1 MGQLMNNMEETPH
14 LTQKIPNKNIELID
28 NKNHTNVSEEINSKI
43 ENDNNDINNIN
54 ESKDH
59 NNNILNKKLYEE
71 DLTKNKIEEEKNS
84 QIKKPKLSKLNSY
97 HSSDNLTKMENKE
110 IDEKKEEMENLKN
123 DVMNDGNFS
132 DHEIKNQIPIL
143 TEYQIKNDSSDEEK
157 EKKVPRIYD
166 INFDIKK
173 VFKIKPIHEEYNDEE
188 LKQLSSNN
196 HKLKQNDFEL
206 QFYRNSESI
215 RSTYIA
221 KLITKKVWIPE
232 IKSKTHNS
240 LIIFDWDDTLLCTTF
255 LTPKGYFDENI
266 QLNDKD
272 KQKVQKLEIS
282 VLNLL
287 EISVSKGDVYIIT
300 NAGPGWVE
308 FSAEKFYPNLRKV
321 LKKIKIISARGVYEK
336 EYPNN
341 SRQWKIQTFLN
352 LQKDLN
358 THLVTN
364 IICCGDSVFE
374 MEAGK
379 ILASKFQQAY
389 IKTIKFRESP
399 KPEEL
404 NKQLRLV
411 IDQFNGIY
419 SAVKNLTIRVEKK
432 KK

>member
-1 MGQLMNNMEETPH
+1 MGQLMNNMEQIAHFTE
-14 LTQKIPNKNIELID
+14 NFSEKNIELF
-28 NKNHTNVSEEINSKI
+28 NKPNQINLPEEKNGKI
-43 ENDNNDINNIN
+43 ENKENNIDDKN
-54 ESKDH
+54 ELKEE
-59 NNNILNKKLYEE
+59 NNKNLNKKLYEE
-71 DLTKNKIEEEKNS
+71 DITKNNIEEENNP
-84 QIKKPKLSKLNSY
+84 QIKKSKISKINSY
-97 HSSDNLTKMENKE
+97 HSSENLTKMDNKE
-110 IDEKKEEMENLKN
+110 IDEKKEEMEKIKN
-123 DVMNDGNFS
+123 DIINEGNFS
-132 DHEIKNQIPIL
+132 DQEIKTQNQIL
-143 TEYQIKNDSSDEEK
+143 KEYQIKNESSDEEK
-157 EKKVPRIYD
+157 EKAIPRIKD

-173 VFKIKPIHEEYNDEE
+173 VFKMKPIHEEYNDEE
-188 LKQLSSNN
+188 LKKITSNN
-196 HKLKQNDFEL
+196 NNHEKNDYEL
-206 QFYRNSESI
+206 QFRTSDMI
-215 RSTYIA
+215 RSSYIA
-221 KLITKKVWIPE
+221 TLILKKVWIPTS
-232 IKSKTHNS
+232 KTKTHNS

-321 LKKIKIISARGVYEK
+321 LKKIKIISARGFYEK

-341 SRQWKIQTFLN
+341 SREWKIQTFLN

-358 THLVTN
+358 TQLVTN

-379 ILASKFQQAY
+379 ILASKFKQAY

>member
-1 MGQLMNNMEETPH
+1 MYNMEETPH

-28 NKNHTNVSEEINSKI
+28 NKNHTNVSEEEKCKV
-43 ENDNNDINNIN
+43 ENDNNDINNKI
-54 ESKDH
+54 ESKDQ

-71 DLTKNKIEEEKNS
+71 DLTKNNIEEEKNS
-84 QIKKPKLSKLNSY
+84 QIIKPKLSKLNSY
-97 HSSDNLTKMENKE
+97 HSSDNLTKLENKE

-143 TEYQIKNDSSDEEK
+143 KEYQIKNDSSDEEK

-173 VFKIKPIHEEYNDEE
+173 VFKVKPIHEEYNDEE
-188 LKQLSSNN
+188 LKKLSSNN
-196 HKLKQNDFEL
+196 HNSEKNDLEL

-221 KLITKKVWIPE
+221 KLIYKKVWVPE
-232 IKSKTHNS
+232 TKSKIHNS

>member
-1 MGQLMNNMEETPH
+1 MNNMEQTAQ
-14 LTQKIPNKNIELID
+14 LTQNLSKNNIDLLDKENKINI
-28 NKNHTNVSEEINSKI
+28 SGEINGKI
-43 ENDNNDINNIN
+43 ENNEIRINNKN
-54 ESKDH
+54 ESNESNEY
-59 NNNILNKKLYEE
+59 NNNNLNKKLYEE
-71 DLTKNKIEEEKNS
+71 DLTKNNIEEENNS
-84 QIKKPKLSKLNSY
+84 QLKKSKLPKLNSY
-97 HSSDNLTKMENKE
+97 HSSENLTNFENKE

-123 DVMNDGNFS
+123 DIINDGNFS
-132 DHEIKNQIPIL
+132 DPEIKTTIPIL
-143 TEYQIKNDSSDEEK
+143 KEYQIKNESSDEEK
-157 EKKVPRIYD
+157 EKTEPRIYD

-173 VFKIKPIHEEYNDEE
+173 VFKMKPIHEEYNEEE
-188 LKQLSSNN
+188 LKKLSSN
-196 HKLKQNDFEL
+196 HKNIEKNDYEL

-221 KLITKKVWIPE
+221 KLIYKKVWVPE
-232 IKSKTHNS
+232 SKTKTHNS

-308 FSAEKFYPNLRKV
+308 FSAEKFYPNLRQV

>member
-1 MGQLMNNMEETPH
+1 ME
-14 LTQKIPNKNIELID
+14 KIK
-28 NKNHTNVSEEINSKI
+28 
-43 ENDNNDINNIN
+43 NDIIN
-54 ESKDH
+54 E
-59 NNNILNKKLYEE
+59 
-71 DLTKNKIEEEKNS
+71 
-84 QIKKPKLSKLNSY
+84 
-97 HSSDNLTKMENKE
+97 
-110 IDEKKEEMENLKN
+110 
-123 DVMNDGNFS
+123 GNFS
-132 DHEIKNQIPIL
+132 DQEIKTQNQIL
-143 TEYQIKNDSSDEEK
+143 KEYQIKNESSDEEK
-157 EKKVPRIYD
+157 EKAIPRIKD

-173 VFKIKPIHEEYNDEE
+173 VFKMKPIHEEYNDEE
-188 LKQLSSNN
+188 LKKITSNN
-196 HKLKQNDFEL
+196 NNEKNDYEL
-206 QFYRNSESI
+206 QFRTSDMI
-215 RSTYIA
+215 RSSYIA
-221 KLITKKVWIPE
+221 TLILKKVWIPTS
-232 IKSKTHNS
+232 KTKTHNS

-255 LTPKGYFDENI
+255 LTPKGYFDEDI

-272 KQKVQKLEIS
+272 KEKVQKLEIS

-287 EISVSKGDVYIIT
+287 EISVAKGDVYIIT

-321 LKKIKIISARGVYEK
+321 LKKIKIISARGFYEK

-341 SRQWKIQTFLN
+341 SREWKIQTFLN

-358 THLVTN
+358 TQLVTN

-379 ILASKFQQAY
+379 ILASKFKQAY